1 MSMDRKEMIDILNGM
16 CERCLIKG
24 LIQSLDDA
32 RKLYDVFDRFRNNGY
47 VMDDEY
53 SDDILYFYNLATE
66 LHKSGNTS
74 LEESYSI
81 YNAILTA
88 DRIDFV
94 EISKMVEFPEYNN
107 EENIVNVKP
116 VILSSEENSV
126 VIDNID
132 PVIEVEPVK
141 IKRTKTS
148 KNKKM
153 KNEDASVVDISDIS
167 L

>member
-1 MSMDRKEMIDILNGM
+1 MERKEIIDTLNGM

-47 VMDDEY
+47 VRDDEY

-81 YNAILTA
+81 YNAILAA
-88 DRIDFV
+88 DNIDFV
-94 EISKMVEFPEYNN
+94 ETDDNADVEH
-107 EENIVNVKP
+107 I
-116 VILSSEENSV
+116 SEEKIVKVEPV
-126 VIDNID
+126 VIEKEKDVD
-132 PVIEVEPVK
+132 VEPVK
-141 IKRTKTS
+141 VKRS
-148 KNKKM
+148 KSSRSKKV
-153 KNEDASVVDISDIS
+153 NAEDVGVIDISDIS
-167 L
+167 I

>member
-1 MSMDRKEMIDILNGM
+1 MERKEIIDILNGM
-16 CERCLIKG
+16 CERCLMKG

-47 VMDDEY
+47 VRDDEY

-81 YNAILTA
+81 YNAILAA
-88 DRIDFV
+88 DMVDFV
-94 EISKMVEFPEYNN
+94 ETDIDADVEHIG
-107 EENIVNVKP
+107 EEKIIK
-116 VILSSEENSV
+116 
-126 VIDNID
+126 
-132 PVIEVEPVK
+132 VEPVVIEK
-141 IKRTKTS
+141 DFEAEPVKVKRS
-148 KNKKM
+148 KPSRSKKV
-153 KNEDASVVDISDIS
+153 NAEDVGVIDISDIS